1 RDLTITYN
9 GSFGGSSQG
18 VRDPGYSLLDALTG
32 DGPSLAY
39 RLGLQRRID
48 ADERFFGSEEGA
60 TIQVQDNLRDNH
72 QFTARTAL
80 EFSQA
85 LRVDLNWNLG
95 FDYTT
100 NYVYSRDDIAN
111 PALTENGSGNATIVA
126 IGGSYEDFFR
136 LHRARYDRD
145 LAADSSLGGGL

>member
-1 RDLTITYN
+1 LSITYN

-32 DGPSLAY
+32 DGPSIGY
-39 RLGLQRRID
+39 RLGL
-48 ADERFFGSEEGA
+48 ERLIGA
-60 TIQVQDNLRDNH
+60 TPEDRFVGRAEDGPIQVQDALRDNH

-95 FDYTT
+95 FDLQRDL
-100 NYVYSRDDIAN
+100 NYSRDALSN
-111 PALTENGSGNATIVA
+111 PTISERGSGNATILA
-126 IGGSYEDFFR
+126 LGGSYEDFFR
-136 LHRARYDRD
+136 L
-145 LAADSSLGGGL
+145 